1 VKATDTWVLVIKPEP
16 AGKDAFGNVAEPP
29 LKVVTERML
38 RTFWVLESCSYRKR
52 KERTLY

>member
-1 VKATDTWVLVIKPEP
+1 LEARVKAAKLEILQM
-16 AGKDAFGNVAEPP
+16 
-29 LKVVTERML
+29 LKAAKQARVRTERML